1 MKRLLTVNQKLK
13 KRTPSQKK
21 LQNKK
26 KEKQQQQQNQPQNKR
41 KIKLFDFLNKD
52 AKRNRR

>member
-26 KEKQQQQQNQPQNKR
+26 KEKQQQQNQPQNKR